1 MRRRTQRRFRFGTF
15 FLLPL
20 LAAGGAAGG
29 EPAEVDDG
37 IDVYFREADL
47 GALAGQDLA
56 LYIETEAGES
66 LALERSFPDAPPQ
79 IPHSVEDML
88 PITGTDNECL
98 ECHHPD
104 NVASEEDQPVPK
116 SHFQRAVMAKGKRGQ
131 GMVWVVQGY
140 EKADDVVGSRY
151 HCDMCHAPQATN
163 VRTPKTDFVTVKPPA
178 AK

>member
-1 MRRRTQRRFRFGTF
+1 MRRRTPRRFWLGSL
-15 FLLPL
+15 FLVPF
-20 LAAGGAAGG
+20 LAAGAAAGG

-37 IDVYFREADL
+37 IDVYFRDADL

-56 LYIETEAGES
+56 KYIETEAGES
-66 LALERSFPDAPPQ
+66 VTLERSFPDAPPQ

-104 NVASEEDQPVPK
+104 NVASVDDRPVPK
-116 SHFQRAVMAKGKRGQ
+116 SHFQRAVMAKGKPGQ
-131 GMVWVVQGY
+131 GMVSVVQGY
-140 EKADDVVGSRY
+140 EKAEDVVGVRY
-151 HCDMCHAPQATN
+151 NCDMCHTPQATN
-163 VRTPKTDFVTVKPPA
+163 VRTPKTDFVTVKPTA

>member
-1 MRRRTQRRFRFGTF
+1 MRRRTPRSFGLGTL

-20 LAAGGAAGG
+20 LAAGAAAGG

-37 IDVYFREADL
+37 MDVYFREADL
-47 GALAGQDLA
+47 GAVADQDLA
-56 LYIETEAGES
+56 KYIETEAGES
-66 LALERSFPDAPPQ
+66 VTLDRSFPDAPPQ

-104 NVASEEDQPVPK
+104 NVASKEDLPVPK
-116 SHFQRAVMAKGKRGQ
+116 SHFQRAVMGKGKPGQ
-131 GMVWVVQGY
+131 GMVWVVRGY
-140 EKADDVVGSRY
+140 EQADDVVGAHY
-151 HCDMCHAPQATN
+151 HCDMCHTPQATN